1 VVKRVIIVLLA
12 ACVAASAASAAQS
25 PFIGEWQLDAA
36 KSRTPDEMKV
46 ESKGGSKYVFN
57 FGGGAEEIVADGTDQ
72 QGLYGSLLSVKEEAP
87 DTWIV
92 SRKMNGKL
100 ILKATWKLSADGKTL
115 TDYYREFESDGS
127 TLSMDYVYERAGGG
141 SGFAGD
147 WQSVRETRNT
157 PYFIQVRAFE
167 GDGLSFITAAEKRT
181 KSVKF
186 DGKEYPNE
194 GPNGGRN
201 ATSSARQVNERNLVI
216 TDKVD
221 GKVAYTEDVS
231 LSADSKTLTITLHFP
246 GREKP
251 NVMVFNRK

>member
-1 VVKRVIIVLLA
+1 VIERVLAVLLA
-12 ACVAASAASAAQS
+12 ACVAASVALAAQS
-25 PFIGEWQLDAA
+25 PFIGEWQLDSA

-57 FGGGAEEIVADGTDQ
+57 FGGGAEEIVADGIDQ

-127 TLSMDYVYERAGGG
+127 TLSMDYVYERTGQG

-147 WQSVRETRNT
+147 WQSVREMRNT
-157 PYFIQVRAFE
+157 PYFIQVKAFE